1 MALGETGIEMGYCY
15 NRKEKKEVSPSQYN
29 HQQPLDQAKS
39 MPELKLKKRK
49 EELTG

>member
-1 MALGETGIEMGYCY
+1 MALGEKGIEMGYCY

-39 MPELKLKKRK
+39 MPELKKRK
-49 EELTG
+49 KELTR